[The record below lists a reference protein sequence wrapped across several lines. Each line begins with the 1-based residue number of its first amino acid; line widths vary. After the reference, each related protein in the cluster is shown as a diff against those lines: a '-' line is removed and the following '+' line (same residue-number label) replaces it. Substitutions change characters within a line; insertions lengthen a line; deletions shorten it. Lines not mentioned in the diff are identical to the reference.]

1 MVKIPGEHAL
11 LGDFSYLYVRNQN
24 MSIMKVAII
33 GAGNMGGAIACGLAA
48 SGHFA
53 EGEIVCSNRSSEK
66 LERLREKHPSI
77 TVTTDNAAAVK
88 EADVV
93 IIAVKPWYT
102 ENVIRQIRPA
112 LDASRQLLVS
122 VVAGVSFA
130 QLTEWLQPMHRPWAL
145 FRAIPNTAVEL
156 GCGMTFVTA
165 SNASEEQMS
174 TVMSLFDMMGKSMAV
189 DEKQLE
195 TGMILAS
202 CGIAF
207 ALRYIRAAAEGGVE
221 LGMPASQA
229 SRIVAQTMIGAAQ
242 LILHNGAHPEQEI
255 DRVTTAG
262 GITIRGLNEMEH
274 AGFSS
279 AVIRGLKACK

>member
-1 MVKIPGEHAL
+1 M
-11 LGDFSYLYVRNQN
+11 R
-24 MSIMKVAII
+24 VAII

-48 SGHFA
+48 SGNFA
-53 EGEIVCSNRSSEK
+53 EGEIICSNRSSEK
-66 LERLREKHPSI
+66 LERLHEKYPTI
-77 TVTTDNAAAVK
+77 TVTTDNTVAAK
-88 EADVV
+88 GADVV

-112 LDASRQLLVS
+112 LDPSRQMLVS

-130 QLTEWLQPMHRPWAL
+130 QLAEWLQPMHHPWAL

-165 SNASEEQMS
+165 ANASDEQMAC
-174 TVMSLFDMMGKSMAV
+174 VMSLFGMMGESMVV

-207 ALRYIRAAAEGGVE
+207 ALRYMRAAAEGGVE
-221 LGMPASQA
+221 LGMPAAQA
-229 SRIVAQTMIGAAQ
+229 SRVVAQTMIGAAQ
-242 LILHNGAHPEQEI
+242 LVLHNGSHPEQEV

-274 AGFSS
+274 AGFTS